1 MSKNLSQRIA
11 ERLRNKKQTKH
22 AKNRADFLVYKTE
35 IEQAMTD
42 GWSVKIIWET
52 LLDEKKI
59 TVSYT
64 AFNNYVNKIII
75 KKKSQSQSVNEDVK
89 KGSITITKTDSFN
102 FNSKPN
108 KEDLI

>member
-35 IEQAMTD
+35 IEQAMKD
-42 GWSVKIIWET
+42 GWSVKIIWGT
-52 LLDEKKI
+52 LFDEKKI
-59 TVSYT
+59 TVSYP

-75 KKKSQSQSVNEDVK
+75 KKKSQNEEVK
-89 KGSITITKTDSFN
+89 NIKNGSITKTDSFN
-102 FNSKPN
+102 FNSIPN

>member
-35 IEQAMTD
+35 IEQAMID

-59 TVSYT
+59 TVSYP

-75 KKKSQSQSVNEDVK
+75 KKKSQPVKEVKNIK
-89 KGSITITKTDSFN
+89 KGSITKTDSFN
-102 FNSKPN
+102 FNSIPN